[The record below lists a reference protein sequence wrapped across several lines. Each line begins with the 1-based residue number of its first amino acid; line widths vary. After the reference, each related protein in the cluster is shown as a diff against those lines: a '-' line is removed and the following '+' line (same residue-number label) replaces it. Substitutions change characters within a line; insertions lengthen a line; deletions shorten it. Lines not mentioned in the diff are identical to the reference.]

1 MTHIAEA
8 SARERHDALLQARTL
23 AQALP
28 HMQRYAGR
36 TVVVKY
42 GGHAMGGE
50 ANADR
55 FARDVTLLK
64 QAGMN
69 PVIVHGGGPQINAML
84 DQLKIESRFAAG
96 LRVTDQA
103 TVEVVEMVLAGSV
116 NKQLVAA
123 VTRAGGHAVGLCG
136 KDGAMVRARRVAR
149 AVKEPDS
156 DVERLVDLGLVG
168 EPERVNRRLLD
179 TLIEGGAIPVIAPIA
194 FSAEGETLN
203 VNADTFAGAIAGAL
217 GAKRFLLLTD
227 VAGVLDRDRRLIQEL
242 SLAEARALVA
252 DGTVSG
258 GMIPKLETCIYAI
271 EQGVEGVVILDGRVP
286 HALLLELLTDHGAGT
301 LIR

>member
-8 SARERHDALLQARTL
+8 SARERHDALLKARIL

-28 HMQRYAGR
+28 HMQRYSGR

-42 GGHAMGGE
+42 GGHAMGDE

-69 PVIVHGGGPQINAML
+69 PVVVHGGGPQINAML

-96 LRVTDQA
+96 LRVTDKP
-103 TVEVVEMVLAGSV
+103 TIEVVEMVLAGSV
-116 NKQLVAA
+116 NKQLVGAF
-123 VTRAGGHAVGLCG
+123 TRAGGHAVGLCG
-136 KDGAMVRARRVAR
+136 KDGAMVRARKLTRTVTD
-149 AVKEPDS
+149 PDS
-156 DVERLVDLGLVG
+156 DMERLLDLGFVG
-168 EPERVNRRLLD
+168 EPERVDRRLLD
-179 TLIEGGAIPVIAPIA
+179 TLLKGDAIPIIAPIA

-203 VNADTFAGAIAGAL
+203 VNADTFAGALAGAL
-217 GAKRFLLLTD
+217 DAKRFLLLTD